1 MRENASRYVWWSRP
15 SPSTRILTIQ
25 SIPAHGADVLHVTS
39 PNLPNLPVL
48 EIDTTRGKRT
58 TQLDLNVP
66 RDHKKLEELTKEADV
81 FLQA

>member
-1 MRENASRYVWWSRP
+1 MVVSSFAVLKC
-15 SPSTRILTIQ
+15 LTIR

-66 RDHKKLEELTKEADV
+66 LDQEKLEELTKEADV